1 MGVVLGVIGAKL
13 IGETFDVTLLT
24 PLQSLLVVIG
34 ILGVG
39 VGASVLS
46 KDKE

>member
-1 MGVVLGVIGAKL
+1 MVLGVIGAKL

-34 ILGVG
+34 ILGMG
-39 VGASVLS
+39 VGASLFS
-46 KDKE
+46 KDRE

>member
-1 MGVVLGVIGAKL
+1 MIGAKL

-24 PLQSLLVVIG
+24 PLQSLLVVVG

-39 VGASVLS
+39 VGASLLS
-46 KDKE
+46 MDKE